1 MNLVTNLHF
10 FFLALL
16 TESFHLRD
24 VGVTN
29 NLHGRAMPTRKC
41 DQFSLSSQRED
52 QLSQDKNSKMTN
64 TSSKRI
70 IFIRHGKTYM
80 NELIGGGGITFGQP
94 DFTDIFQDAEDQ
106 KKYQDSPL
114 SEVGIQQARSLN
126 SKLRD
131 LKEKKPGA
139 SDALGPSDSSRST
152 DFLDDLD
159 LVVVSPLT
167 RALQTLELSL
177 YEHIVDSDVPIL
189 AVASAAER
197 LYLVSDLGKP
207 RSELRP
213 NYPFVDF
220 DSAFSSD
227 NGSKSSSECS
237 SNEEDHL
244 DVWHFS
250 PTKQLKDEYVEWRP
264 HGQGQLYA
272 CLGEPSEQ
280 FDRRMSNFYY
290 WLESREENCIAI
302 VCHAGVIE
310 WMTSGQQYANC
321 ELRVQTF
328 NDLRPRAL
336 QERIPESIPRTS

>member
-1 MNLVTNLHF
+1 M
-10 FFLALL
+10 
-16 TESFHLRD
+16 S
-24 VGVTN
+24 
-29 NLHGRAMPTRKC
+29 TRKC
-41 DQFSLSSQRED
+41 DQFSLSSKRED
-52 QLSQDKNSKMTN
+52 QLSQDENSKMAN
-64 TSSKRI
+64 ASSKRI

-94 DFTDIFQDAEDQ
+94 DFTDIFHDAEDQ
-106 KKYQDSPL
+106 KRYHDSPL

-131 LKEKKPGA
+131 LKEKKSGA
-139 SDALGPSDSSRST
+139 SDALGLSESFSCTS
-152 DFLDDLD
+152 FLDDLD
-159 LVVVSPLT
+159 LAVVSPLT

-177 YEHIVDSDVPIL
+177 YEHIVDRDVPIL
-189 AVASAAER
+189 AVSSAAER

-207 RSELRP
+207 RSELRSK
-213 NYPFVDF
+213 YPIVDF
-220 DSAFSSD
+220 DSAFFSNHKT
-227 NGSKSSSECS
+227 NGSESSPECS

-264 HGQGQLYA
+264 HGQGQQYA

-336 QERIPESIPRTS
+336 QERIPERIPRTT

>member
-10 FFLALL
+10 CFLALL

-24 VGVTN
+24 VGLTN

-41 DQFSLSSQRED
+41 DPFSLSSQRED
-52 QLSQDKNSKMTN
+52 QLSHDENSKT
-64 TSSKRI
+64 TYGSSKRI

-94 DFTDIFQDAEDQ
+94 DFTDIFHDADDQ
-106 KKYQDSPL
+106 KKYHDSPL
-114 SEVGIQQARSLN
+114 SEVGIQQAQSLN

-131 LKEKKPGA
+131 LKEKKEGA
-139 SDALGPSDSSRST
+139 SDALGLSEST

-167 RALQTLELSL
+167 RALETLELSL
-177 YEHIVDSDVPIL
+177 YEHIVDRDVPIL

-213 NYPFVDF
+213 KYPYVDF

-227 NGSKSSSECS
+227 HKT
-237 SNEEDHL
+237 NEEDHL
-244 DVWHFS
+244 DVWHFL
-250 PTKQLKDEYVEWRP
+250 PTKELKDEYVEWRP

-290 WLESREENCIAI
+290 WLESREEKCIAI

-328 NDLRPRAL
+328 NDLRPTAL
-336 QERIPESIPRTS
+336 QERIPERIP